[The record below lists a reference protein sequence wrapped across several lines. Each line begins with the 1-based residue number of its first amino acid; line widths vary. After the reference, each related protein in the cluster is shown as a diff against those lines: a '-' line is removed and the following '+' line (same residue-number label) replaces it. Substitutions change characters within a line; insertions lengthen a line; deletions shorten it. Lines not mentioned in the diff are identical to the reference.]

1 MGIER
6 DGTRHLA
13 SAFLDTFVH
22 IHIVDRIALKN
33 TQRSDVMYG
42 SPDRF
47 GMLHYCKRG
56 LHGSVSQTA
65 ASIASSAS
73 KPTCKWIN
81 HQHARKRSIY
91 SRLSRAKRGE
101 RYYWTYIALTDCN
114 QSSVWWVI
122 TWRLPRF
129 NSSAAGIE
137 TFQQL
142 RHLRNVGDDNMG

>member
-1 MGIER
+1 MSCMA
-6 DGTRHLA
+6 LP
-13 SAFLDTFVH
+13 
-22 IHIVDRIALKN
+22 IVLGCC
-33 TQRSDVMYG
+33 T
-42 SPDRF
+42 
-47 GMLHYCKRG
+47 YCKRG

-101 RYYWTYIALTDCN
+101 RDYWTYIALTDCN

-129 NSSAAGIE
+129 NSLAAGIE

-142 RHLRNVGDDNMG
+142 RHLRNVGDDKIWADLGQRLPWHSHLVLFVMVPGIVGVRIFPR

>member
-47 GMLHYCKRG
+47 GMLH
-56 LHGSVSQTA
+56 L
-65 ASIASSAS
+65 
-73 KPTCKWIN
+73 
-81 HQHARKRSIY
+81 
-91 SRLSRAKRGE
+91 L
-101 RYYWTYIALTDCN
+101 
-114 QSSVWWVI
+114 
-122 TWRLPRF
+122 
-129 NSSAAGIE
+129 
-137 TFQQL
+137 
-142 RHLRNVGDDNMG
+142 